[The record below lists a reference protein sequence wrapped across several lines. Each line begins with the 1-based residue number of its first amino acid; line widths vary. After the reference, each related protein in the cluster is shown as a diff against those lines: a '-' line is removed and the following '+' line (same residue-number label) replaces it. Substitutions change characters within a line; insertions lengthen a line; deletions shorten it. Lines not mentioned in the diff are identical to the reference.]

1 MDLTLIVTLMLDEM
15 KRKLGIEAKD
25 EIKKWINCQSEQG
38 YTALHYAAYRGNIE
52 IINKLID
59 NGAQVEV
66 VNKRGLNVLHMSA
79 QGNQPSSLLYFKE
92 KFSFDIQSVDDMGS
106 TPLHWACYT
115 GSENAVI
122 FLLSWNP
129 LVNAQDREGLT
140 PLHLAIMSGRLK

>member
-38 YTALHYAAYRGNIE
+38 YSALHYAAYRGNIE